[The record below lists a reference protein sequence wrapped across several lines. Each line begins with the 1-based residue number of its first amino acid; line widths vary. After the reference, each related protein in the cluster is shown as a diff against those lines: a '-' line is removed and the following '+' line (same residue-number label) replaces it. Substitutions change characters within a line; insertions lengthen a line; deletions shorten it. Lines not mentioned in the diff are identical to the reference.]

1 MNTHTKRPYQHQ
13 RKTRIDGEEG
23 YLTGNLF
30 TLKMKARLEDIHVEF
45 MGIIFYS
52 RPTYLVSM
60 KLK

>member
-13 RKTRIDGEEG
+13 RKTRIDGEE
-23 YLTGNLF
+23 GNLF